1 MIEWIK
7 LIPVFGDF
15 FLKVHECRMK
25 RKQKKIIRAHKR
37 YAIHIKKGCEFYR
50 DVRIILNK
58 SFEETN
64 CQYVMFFDYHNGT
77 ENAVGVPYEKFEL
90 QYYNSDDVRGADFST
105 NRLGIV
111 QEYSILDFVNDG
123 YMHTYNMED
132 IKHIDNK
139 FYKLITDEI
148 PDSKYVVTFNLRP
161 FVADMGSLIF
171 ISTNKKPVLEE
182 IANTGAEINSLY
194 GNLELS

>member
-1 MIEWIK
+1 
-7 LIPVFGDF
+7 
-15 FLKVHECRMK
+15 MK
-25 RKQKKIIRAHKR
+25 AHKR

-58 SFEETN
+58 SFEKTN

-90 QYYNSDDVRGADFST
+90 QYYNSNDVNGADFST
-105 NRLGIV
+105 HKLGIV
-111 QEYSILDFVNDG
+111 QEYGILDFVNEG
-123 YMHTYNMED
+123 YMHSYNIED
-132 IKHIDNK
+132 IKTIDNK

-148 PDSKYVVTFNLRP
+148 PEIKYVVAFNLRP

-171 ISTNKKPVLEE
+171 ISTNKKPNLEE
-182 IANTGAEINSLY
+182 VANTGAEINSLY
-194 GNLELS
+194 SNLEPS